1 MWSLVSPGLQPGS
14 FAVVA
19 KEKKKN
25 NNNNL
30 SSNYFIFKKKKNP
43 NPKITLLN
51 PTGPWIHGWSNR
63 SDCPGQVIRMLL
75 GQWGKVSP
83 CDL

>member
-43 NPKITLLN
+43 TPNLTLIN